1 MTDFA
6 SFEENLFEEAL
17 ARCERKGV
25 KSCDEAA
32 ASPVWFVRTKKDSA
46 QAKHSHKPGR
56 EAINLTIESLTSRQK
71 IRDHVGHR

>member
-46 QAKHSHKPGR
+46 QAKAQPHQAER
-56 EAINLTIESLTSRQK
+56 QVNLTIESLTSRQK